1 MNGNISDFILEELK
15 GINKKQSRIL
25 ERLNVVEE
33 YLNISNLE
41 GGMGKDLPNV
51 LTVKEM
57 SKFLNVNTSRAYKLT
72 HRSDFPSFKLG
83 NKILIPRN
91 KLLQWI
97 DEKSEEWVD

>member
-1 MNGNISDFILEELK
+1 MGGNILDEILVELK
-15 GINKKQSRIL
+15 SVNKKQSKIL

-33 YLNISNLE
+33 YLNISNLQ

-51 LTVKEM
+51 LSVKEM
-57 SKFLNVNTSRAYKLT
+57 SKFLNINTSRAYKMT

-97 DEKSEEWVD
+97 DERSEEWLD